1 MAIDDLPVYE
11 VFWQK
16 DALSFATHVGSVRAA
31 SDQAAL
37 EAAREAYFRRDS
49 AFDIWVVREDHIARA
64 RVIPETLPDAPE
76 TKSYRL
82 PNGYDNA
89 PLWKKFKAQAQKIED
104 VAAEMAASQG
114 GSER

>member
-1 MAIDDLPVYE
+1 MPIDDVPVFE

-31 SDQAAL
+31 SEQAAL

-64 RVIPETLPDAPE
+64 RVTPETLPDSPE
-76 TKSYRL
+76 TKLYRL
-82 PNGYDNA
+82 PGGYDNA
-89 PLWKKFKAQAQKIED
+89 PLWKKFKSQAQKIED
-104 VAAEMAASQG
+104 VAEEMATSPG
-114 GSER
+114 RSER